1 MSYNMSKILSEES
14 YENQVSLDFD
24 IEDVLEF
31 IEFFIFD
38 SKNISILFQN
48 DTTIIENNK
57 KPEEEVK
64 TPNIDFDEEN
74 KNLIKIKK
82 ENNYIQ
88 FFLKARGHNPSLFK
102 ESLQTKIG
110 DIIEKYIEIIGE
122 KDERKNSF
130 FYREQKINNLE
141 STIQELGITPLSF
154 IVSNYVDN

>member
-14 YENQVSLDFD
+14 YENQVSLDLD
-24 IEDVLEF
+24 IEEVLEF

-38 SKNISILFQN
+38 SKNISILFPN
-48 DTTIIENNK
+48 ETSNIECNK

-102 ESLQTKIG
+102 ESPQTKIG

-122 KDERKNSF
+122 KDEIKNSF

>member
-48 DTTIIENNK
+48 DTSVIESNK
-57 KPEEEVK
+57 KSEEEVK

-102 ESLQTKIG
+102 ESPQTKIG
-110 DIIEKYIEIIGE
+110 DIIEEYIKIIGE
-122 KDERKNSF
+122 KDEIKNSF

>member
-14 YENQVSLDFD
+14 YENQVSLDLD
-24 IEDVLEF
+24 IEEVLEF

-38 SKNISILFQN
+38 SKNISILFPN
-48 DTTIIENNK
+48 ETSNIECNK

-88 FFLKARGHNPSLFK
+88 FFLKARGHEPSLFK
-102 ESLQTKIG
+102 GSIQTKIG
-110 DIIEKYIEIIGE
+110 DIIEKYIKIIGE
-122 KDERKNSF
+122 KDEIKNSF

-141 STIQELGITPLSF
+141 STVQELGITPLSF

>member
-14 YENQVSLDFD
+14 YENQVSLDLD
-24 IEDVLEF
+24 IEEVLEF

-48 DTTIIENNK
+48 DTSVIENNK

-122 KDERKNSF
+122 KEEIKNSF

>member
-14 YENQVSLDFD
+14 YENQVSLDLD
-24 IEDVLEF
+24 IEEVLEF

-38 SKNISILFQN
+38 SKNISFLFPN
-48 DTTIIENNK
+48 ETSNIECNK

-102 ESLQTKIG
+102 ESPQTKIG
-110 DIIEKYIEIIGE
+110 DIIEEYIKIIGE
-122 KDERKNSF
+122 KDEIKNSF

>member
-14 YENQVSLDFD
+14 YENQVSLDLD
-24 IEDVLEF
+24 IEEVLEF

-38 SKNISILFQN
+38 SKNISILFPN
-48 DTTIIENNK
+48 ETSKIESNE
-57 KPEEEVK
+57 KPEEESK

-122 KDERKNSF
+122 KDEIKNSF

>member
-48 DTTIIENNK
+48 DTSVIESNK

-122 KDERKNSF
+122 KDEIKNSF

>member
-38 SKNISILFQN
+38 SKNISILFPN
-48 DTTIIENNK
+48 ETSNIECNK

-102 ESLQTKIG
+102 ESPQTKIG

-122 KDERKNSF
+122 KDEIKNSF

>member
-14 YENQVSLDFD
+14 YENQVSLDLD
-24 IEDVLEF
+24 IEEVLEF

-38 SKNISILFQN
+38 SKNISILVPN
-48 DTTIIENNK
+48 ETSNIECNK

-88 FFLKARGHNPSLFK
+88 FFLRP
-102 ESLQTKIG
+102 EV
-110 DIIEKYIEIIGE
+110 IIHHYL
-122 KDERKNSF
+122 KNHLK
-130 FYREQKINNLE
+130 QKVVI
-141 STIQELGITPLSF
+141 
-154 IVSNYVDN
+154 

>member
-14 YENQVSLDFD
+14 YENQVSLDLD
-24 IEDVLEF
+24 IEEVLEF

-38 SKNISILFQN
+38 SKNISILFPN
-48 DTTIIENNK
+48 ETSNIECNK

-122 KDERKNSF
+122 KDEIKNSF

-141 STIQELGITPLSF
+141 STIQELEITPLSF

>member
-14 YENQVSLDFD
+14 YENQVSLDLD
-24 IEDVLEF
+24 IEEVLEF

-38 SKNISILFQN
+38 SKNISILFPN
-48 DTTIIENNK
+48 ETSNIECNK

-122 KDERKNSF
+122 KDEIKNSF

>member
-14 YENQVSLDFD
+14 YENQVSLDLD
-24 IEDVLEF
+24 IEEVLEF

-38 SKNISILFQN
+38 SKNISILFPN
-48 DTTIIENNK
+48 ETSNIECNK

-102 ESLQTKIG
+102 ESPQTKIG
-110 DIIEKYIEIIGE
+110 DIIEEYIKIIGE
-122 KDERKNSF
+122 KDEIKNSF

>member
-14 YENQVSLDFD
+14 YENQVSLDLD
-24 IEDVLEF
+24 AEDDFKFNGSF
-31 IEFFIFD
+31 ILD
-38 SKNISILFQN
+38 SNNYSILFPN
-48 DTTIIENNK
+48 ETSNIESNE
-57 KPEEEVK
+57 KPEEEAK
-64 TPNIDFDEEN
+64 TPNIDFDDEN

-88 FFLKARGHNPSLFK
+88 FFLKARGHDPSLFK
-102 ESLQTKIG
+102 ESIQTKIG
-110 DIIEKYIEIIGE
+110 DIIEKYIKIIGG
-122 KDERKNSF
+122 KDEIKNSF